1 MSWRI
6 IQISK
11 PCHLSVKN
19 RQLIYEPQE
28 GDKISLPLE
37 DISVII
43 LEHKQISLHNS
54 LISELAEYDIVMFSC
69 DRSHSPSG
77 CFCPFHNHSRY
88 SEIAWQQV
96 ETSEPLKKRI
106 WQELV
111 KAKIIN
117 QAHVLKSLNKPNAA
131 KLIEISKLVQSGD
144 VKNSEAFAAGI
155 YWKSLFEN
163 FVRSNDNDIRNSA
176 LNYGY
181 AIVRGCLARSLVGAG
196 LLPCFGVHHANKLN
210 QFNLVDDCIEPF
222 RAFVDYKINHIDFSA
237 ETELTPVLKNQIVS
251 ILTENCIFDGQEI
264 TLLKACELT
273 AISVAKVIKN
283 KDIKSLL
290 LPRLEKLPLFE

>member
-6 IQISK
+6 LQITK
-11 PCHLSVKN
+11 PCHLSVKSK
-19 RQLIYEPQE
+19 QLIYEPLE
-28 GDKISLPLE
+28 GGKISLPLE
-37 DISVII
+37 DISVLI

-69 DRSHSPSG
+69 DSTHSPSG
-77 CFCPFHNHSRY
+77 CFFPFHNHSRY

-117 QAHVLKSLNKPNAA
+117 QSQVLKALNKPNST

-144 VKNSEAFAAGI
+144 AKNSEAFAAGI
-155 YWKSLFEN
+155 YWKSLFES
-163 FVRSNDNDIRNSA
+163 FVRSDESDIRNSA

-181 AIVRGCLARSLVGAG
+181 AIIRGCLARFLVGAG

-222 RAFVDYKINHIDFSA
+222 RAFVDYKISQIDLSA
-237 ETELTPVLKNQIVS
+237 ETELTPKLKNQ
-251 ILTENCIFDGQEI
+251 
-264 TLLKACELT
+264 
-273 AISVAKVIKN
+273 
-283 KDIKSLL
+283 
-290 LPRLEKLPLFE
+290 

>member
-77 CFCPFHNHSRY
+77 CFFPFHNHSRY

-163 FVRSNDNDIRNSA
+163 FVRSNDSDIRNSA